1 MVLIPALLY
10 ISRCLVRRLKKWKLQ
25 NFAIPNKPIH
35 MILDRP
41 DNAKKKKSIEVDLL
55 KRSHTEMVGDS
66 S

>member
-1 MVLIPALLY
+1 
-10 ISRCLVRRLKKWKLQ
+10 
-25 NFAIPNKPIH
+25 

>member
-1 MVLIPALLY
+1 
-10 ISRCLVRRLKKWKLQ
+10 
-25 NFAIPNKPIH
+25 

-41 DNAKKKKSIEVDLL
+41 DNPKKKKKKCIEVDLL